1 MRPPEPVPPALM
13 LPDSTMPDRQLARA
27 RDSLRETLASYR
39 NYLHAEN
46 LQAPP
51 PPLQAQLRQELDQL
65 TTTLDKLNQR
75 TVRIAV
81 FGLVSRGKSAV
92 LNALVGQPVL
102 ATGPVNGVT
111 QRAQVVPWT
120 PRLADGNLASPALR
134 IELIDTP
141 GLDEIQGEARADLA
155 QQVTTQADLILF
167 VMAGDLTRSEYQ
179 ALCDLRQAQKP
190 LVLVF
195 NKIDLYPEQT
205 RHRIYQHLQQLGQP
219 VGQPIGQPAGSSI
232 QSQQLQQ
239 LLSPD
244 EIVLVAADPV
254 PVRLRVEYPDG
265 RVEHQWETPRPDIA
279 ALQSKILTILAQ
291 EGRSLLALNAL
302 TQARSANL
310 RMAAAVLT
318 ARQIEAEA
326 LIWKFTRYK
335 AMAIAANPIGA
346 LDLVGGTLSDLAMI
360 RALAKLYGLPMTRY
374 EAGVLLKTILISSGS
389 LLVAEVVSGLV
400 LGLGR
405 TAALGLDGSLPA
417 VLGAGAIQGAIAG
430 YGSYSVG
437 RAAEVYLERGCTWGQ
452 QGASTVIQEI
462 LDQVEPQTILWRLR
476 QDLMV

>member
-1 MRPPEPVPPALM
+1 MRPPTPQDLTMTALPRPDST

-39 NYLHAEN
+39 AYLHAEN
-46 LQAPP
+46 PQAPP
-51 PPLQAQLRQELDQL
+51 PPLQDQLRQELDQL

-75 TVRIAV
+75 TARIAV

-111 QRAQVVPWT
+111 QRAQVIPWT
-120 PRLADGNLASPALR
+120 PRLADGNPASPALQ

-141 GLDEIQGEARADLA
+141 GLDEIKGQARADLA
-155 QQVTTQADLILF
+155 KQVATQADLILF
-167 VMAGDLTRSEYQ
+167 VIAGDLTRSEYQ
-179 ALCDLRQAQKP
+179 ALCDLRQVQKP

-205 RHRIYQHLQQLGQP
+205 RHRIYQHLQKLGQ
-219 VGQPIGQPAGSSI
+219 QSSAE
-232 QSQQLQQ
+232 SQQLQQ

-265 RVEHQWETPRPDIA
+265 RIEHHWETPRPDIE

-310 RMAAAVLT
+310 RMASAVLE

-335 AMAIAANPIGA
+335 AMAIAANPIGV

-389 LLVAEVVSGLV
+389 LLAAEVVSGLV

-405 TAALGLDGSLPA
+405 TAALGLDGGSSLPA
-417 VLGAGAIQGAIAG
+417 VLGAGAVQGAIAG

-437 RAAEVYLERGCTWGQ
+437 RAAEVYLERGCTWGH